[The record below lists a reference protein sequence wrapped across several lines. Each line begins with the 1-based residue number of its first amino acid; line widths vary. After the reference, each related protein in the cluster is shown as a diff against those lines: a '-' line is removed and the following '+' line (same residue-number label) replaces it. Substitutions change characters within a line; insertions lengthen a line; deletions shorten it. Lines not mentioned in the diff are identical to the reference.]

1 MFLSLF
7 SPSVIGISD
16 GGPLPIARH
25 FGRVHAYPG
34 APDVPLAVFRHPL
47 TISRRADKMIPE
59 NARIDKDW
67 SIPMKQ
73 QVITFENPA
82 GLPPQT
88 DRFVAYSRLDLQ
100 KKRHQKLLEQAVAM
114 YPEICRGV
122 SLRAVVGTAEEIRL
136 EGEAL
141 RLDGV
146 CLTSPAFANLRPD
159 TLKRAYAYF
168 LTIGTCLPRQEAGLV
183 EILIVDTW
191 GTILTDICRELLEQK
206 LAEMN
211 PGLALSPS
219 YGLGFYGVP
228 RSHAQELNRL
238 LDPSVIG
245 IEVMDN
251 DLILPQKSCAGLYLA
266 ATDAGGFPTEPTT

>member
-1 MFLSLF
+1 
-7 SPSVIGISD
+7 
-16 GGPLPIARH
+16 
-25 FGRVHAYPG
+25 
-34 APDVPLAVFRHPL
+34 
-47 TISRRADKMIPE
+47 
-59 NARIDKDW
+59 
-67 SIPMKQ
+67 MKQ

-114 YPEICRGV
+114 YPKICRGV

-159 TLKRAYAYF
+159 TLKQAYAYF
-168 LTIGTCLPRQEAGLV
+168 LTIGNCLPRQEAGLV

-211 PGLALSPS
+211 PGLVLSPS

-238 LDPSVIG
+238 VDPSVIG